1 MFHTPPRME
10 TRSKKWRREQ
20 TEKKLLEH
28 QQAFQSCASDI
39 NPSAS
44 CSNNLRGKLN
54 IENSIKSEPTA
65 HAIHHSL
72 PTMCATKAASSKGS
86 KMSSASKEARKK
98 QLVLEAAKQKA
109 SIQMDIIDKTLEAQ
123 LAALSDEE
131 ELEEYSS
138 QIGNDLPRR
147 EVADWVEHQSS
158 RVEEQQEQFTYN
170 NGVSS
175 GKLHHGESAS
185 NGHTQAPGTASAP
198 PQPLPDDHQSD
209 IARFQ
214 EKLKKYIVNYTQV
227 LIRRDFKKP
236 VFEPC

>member
-1 MFHTPPRME
+1 ME

-28 QQAFQSCASDI
+28 QQASQSCASDI

-86 KMSSASKEARKK
+86 KISSASKEARKK

-170 NGVSS
+170 NGVTS
-175 GKLHHGESAS
+175 GKLHHSESTS

-198 PQPLPDDHQSD
+198 PQPLPDGGGGV
-209 IARFQ
+209 
-214 EKLKKYIVNYTQV
+214 KLKKRGPRPLN
-227 LIRRDFKKP
+227 KK
-236 VFEPC
+236 EA